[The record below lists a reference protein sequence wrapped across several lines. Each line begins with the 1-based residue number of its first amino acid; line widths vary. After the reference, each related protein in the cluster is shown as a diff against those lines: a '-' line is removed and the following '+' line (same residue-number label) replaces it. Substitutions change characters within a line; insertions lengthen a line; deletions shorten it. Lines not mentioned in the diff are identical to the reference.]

1 MKVII
6 IEDEKPA
13 SDKLEA
19 LLKKFDPQTE
29 VITKLTSLTNSID
42 WFRSNGD
49 TAADVIF
56 MDIQLTDG
64 LSLDLF
70 KEVNIKSPIIF
81 TTAYDEYAIDA
92 FKVNGIDYLLKP
104 LTYTD
109 LSRSIKKLNT
119 LSNILPKPHEIEQL
133 SEKLSKK
140 SYKDRFMVKMGN
152 KIQVLK
158 TEEIA
163 YCQADGRTVYV
174 HTTEGKK
181 HILDFSLADLGEQLD
196 PQLFYRVNRSY
207 IVQSKAIESVSMYSN
222 SRLKI
227 NANPVS
233 TEEIIVSRDKV
244 SDFKSWWSG
253 E

>member
-6 IEDEKPA
+6 IEDENPA
-13 SDKLEA
+13 AEKLQA
-19 LLKKFDPQTE
+19 LLKKHDPNVE
-29 VITKLTSLTNSID
+29 IITRLSSLQDSIS
-42 WFRSNGD
+42 WFRSTPD
-49 TAADVIF
+49 TYVDVIF

-109 LSRSIKKLNT
+109 LSRAIKKLNT
-119 LSNILPKPHEIEQL
+119 LSGILPKTEEFNQL
-133 SEKLSKK
+133 SIDLIKK
-140 SYKDRFMVKMGN
+140 KYKDRFMVKMGT

-158 TEEIA
+158 TDSIA
-163 YCQADGRTVYV
+163 FCHADGRTVYV
-174 HTTEGKK
+174 HTADSKK
-181 HILDFSLADLGEQLD
+181 HILDYSLSDLDDQLN
-196 PQLFYRVNRSY
+196 PSLFYKVNRSY
-207 IVQSKAIESVSMYSN
+207 IVSQSAIESVSMYSN
-222 SRLKI
+222 SRLKV
-227 NANPVS
+227 NTNPAS

-244 SDFKSWWSG
+244 GDFKAWWSG